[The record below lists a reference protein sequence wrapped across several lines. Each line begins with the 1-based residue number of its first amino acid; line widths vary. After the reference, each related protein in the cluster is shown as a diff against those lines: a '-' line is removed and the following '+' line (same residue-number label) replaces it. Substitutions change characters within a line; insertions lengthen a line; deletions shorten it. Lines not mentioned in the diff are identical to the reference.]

1 MNLNFFKNLFQRRD
15 AEDAKLRGALD
26 ANSEILTEDN
36 EGKEGKPGGWNL
48 RMRKIQIVPKSFP
61 HWLRSLCFLLFQ
73 FGSVFSSKK
82 TTSRASA
89 IFASLR
95 LALCLLFVSATAQ
108 AKLNVVVT
116 TPDLAAVAKEVGGN
130 KVTITT
136 LARPTEDPHFVDAKP
151 SFIVKLSR
159 ADALIQGGAELEIG
173 WLPPLMTG
181 ARNSKLAPGM
191 PGDIRCNQGI
201 RMLEVPSVLDR
212 SQGDIHAAGNPHF
225 LTDPANAEIVART
238 IAEAFARLDSA
249 DAEFFQANQKRFT
262 EELNAKLAGWEKQ
275 LAPFKGQPLVAYH
288 DSWPYF
294 AARFGLKSEIFLEP
308 KPGIPPSP
316 AHLADVIAAMKE
328 QKAHVI
334 IVDPYLSRRTAETV
348 ARGTGATVVDVA
360 QFPGGVKGTEGGYIQ
375 LMDYLVNSIAKAFA
389 SNGGSK

>member
-1 MNLNFFKNLFQRRD
+1 
-15 AEDAKLRGALD
+15 
-26 ANSEILTEDN
+26 
-36 EGKEGKPGGWNL
+36 
-48 RMRKIQIVPKSFP
+48 MRVRQAPFTPKSFQ
-61 HWLRSLCFLLFQ
+61 HRLCSLGFLLFHPGPI
-73 FGSVFSSKK
+73 FWKRE
-82 TTSRASA
+82 TTPRASA
-89 IFASLR
+89 IFAPLR
-95 LALCLLFVSATAQ
+95 LALGLLLVTATAQ
-108 AKLNVVVT
+108 AKLDVVVT

-130 KVTITT
+130 RVTIVT

-173 WLPPLMTG
+173 WLPPLLTG
-181 ARNSKLAPGM
+181 ARNSKLSPGM

-201 RMLEVPSVLDR
+201 RMLEVPASLDR

-225 LTDPANAEIVART
+225 LMDPVNAEIVART
-238 IAEAFARLDSA
+238 IADAFAKMDSA
-249 DAEFFQANQKRFT
+249 DAEFFHANQKKFT
-262 EELNAKLAGWEKQ
+262 EELNAKLVEWEKQ

-288 DSWPYF
+288 NSWPYF
-294 AARFGLKSEIFLEP
+294 AARFGLKSELFLEP

-348 ARGTGATVVDVA
+348 ARSTGATVVDVA
-360 QFPGGVKGTEGGYIQ
+360 QFPGGVKGTEGGYIP

-389 SNGGSK
+389 AGGDSK